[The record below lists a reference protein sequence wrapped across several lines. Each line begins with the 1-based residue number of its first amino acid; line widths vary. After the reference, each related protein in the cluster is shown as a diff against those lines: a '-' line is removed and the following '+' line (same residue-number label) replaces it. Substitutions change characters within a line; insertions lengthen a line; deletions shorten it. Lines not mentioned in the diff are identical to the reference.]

1 MLRGNEISRF
11 YLCFGRFFYNTFLYC
26 CIAKMINRKCWV
38 FQKRKASTYFFE
50 LYVICYYLQVIAM
63 YILLFRSATERL
75 KCKVTT
81 FFINTLILLNLNL
94 EQQSHENIYLC
105 FRDTK
110 SSLNWKNNLSSWH
123 YAELSTVNKSVCSAL
138 E

>member
-11 YLCFGRFFYNTFLYC
+11 CLCFGRFLYNTFLYC

-38 FQKRKASTYFFE
+38 FQNIKASTCFFE
-50 LYVICYYLQVIAM
+50 LYVICCNLQVIAM
-63 YILLFRSATERL
+63 YILLFRAARERL
-75 KCKVTT
+75 KCKINT
-81 FFINTLILLNLNL
+81 FFINTLVLLNLNL
-94 EQQSHENIYLC
+94 EHQSHETIYLY
-105 FRDTK
+105 FRDTR

-123 YAELSTVNKSVCSAL
+123 YVELSTVNKSVCSAL